1 MSGAIEE
8 NHAHAANEEA
18 QRIRLGAANEEG
30 QWESDVRGEEV
41 MSRWSEGKRAEDW
54 QKRSR

>member
-41 MSRWSEGKRAEDW
+41 MSRWSEW
-54 QKRSR
+54 